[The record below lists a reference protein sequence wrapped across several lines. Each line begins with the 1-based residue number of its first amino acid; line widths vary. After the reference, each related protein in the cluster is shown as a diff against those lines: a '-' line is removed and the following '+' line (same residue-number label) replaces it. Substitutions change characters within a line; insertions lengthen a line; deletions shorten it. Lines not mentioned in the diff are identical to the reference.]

1 MRLRKL
7 DRYLLVL
14 ALFFLLAVL
23 RRGDMPGEEVLP
35 DLFRVAVHR
44 PLLAPVGQA
53 LHGEALDAAALRSEL
68 EAARREIRIL
78 KEQVQRRDELAH
90 YFRELK
96 WEGRP
101 EAVPGWV
108 SAVDADAFTR
118 KLFIT
123 VGARD
128 GAREGQAVVEGKAL
142 LGIVASV
149 EPHHAVV
156 RRVDD
161 PGFRLEVEIETEK
174 GVERGVARGNGD
186 RGIDVLFI
194 RKADALKPGDPVFT
208 SRYDAEV
215 PPGLLVGWV
224 ESVEDLDRDD
234 ILEVT
239 VSPAAALG
247 RWAQVE
253 VLRRR

>member
-1 MRLRKL
+1 MRLRKI

-23 RRGDMPGEEVLP
+23 RRDDMPGEEVLP

-44 PLLAPVGQA
+44 PVLAPIAQA
-53 LHGEALDAAALRSEL
+53 ANGEVLEQTALRSEL
-68 EAARREIRIL
+68 EAARREIRVL
-78 KEQVQRRDELAH
+78 KEQVQRRDELARF
-90 YFRELK
+90 FRELK

-101 EAVPGWV
+101 EALPGWV
-108 SAVDADAFTR
+108 ISVDSDAFTR
-118 KLFIT
+118 KFHLS
-123 VGARD
+123 VGSAE
-128 GAREGQAVVEGKAL
+128 GAKAGQPVVEGKAL
-142 LGIVASV
+142 LGLLVAV
-149 EPHHAVV
+149 EPNTSIA

-161 PGFRLEVEIETEK
+161 RGFGLKVGIAPAR
-174 GVERGVARGNGD
+174 GVERGVASGNGD
-186 RGIDVLFI
+186 GALEGELV
-194 RKADALKPGDPVFT
+194 RKAQAVKEGDPVFT
-208 SRYDAEV
+208 SRYHGDV

-239 VSPAAALG
+239 VQPAAALG

>member
-1 MRLRKL
+1 MRLRKI

-14 ALFFLLAVL
+14 ALLFLMAVL
-23 RRGDMPGEEVLP
+23 LPGDLAGEEVLP

-44 PLLAPVGQA
+44 PLLAPLAQA
-53 LHGEALDAAALRSEL
+53 VNGRTLEVTALRSEL

-78 KEQVQRRDELAH
+78 KEQVQRRDELAR

-96 WEGRP
+96 WEARP
-101 EAVPGWV
+101 EAVPAWV

-118 KLFIT
+118 KLFISI
-123 VGARD
+123 GAAD
-128 GAREGQAVVEGKAL
+128 GAAPGQPVVEGKAL
-142 LGIVASV
+142 LGLVISV

-174 GVERGVARGNGD
+174 GVERGVAEGNGA
-186 RGIDVLFI
+186 RGLEVVFV

-208 SRYDAEV
+208 SRYHELV

-224 ESVEDLDRDD
+224 ETVDDIDRDA
-234 ILEVT
+234 IPEVT
-239 VSPAAALG
+239 VTPAAALG